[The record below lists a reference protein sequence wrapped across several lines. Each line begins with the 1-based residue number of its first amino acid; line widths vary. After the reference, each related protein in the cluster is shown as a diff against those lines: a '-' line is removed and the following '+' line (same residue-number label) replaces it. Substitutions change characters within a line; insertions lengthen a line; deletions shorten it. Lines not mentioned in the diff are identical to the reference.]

1 MYFMEYVPLIHDET
15 AVAIMVI
22 YFPTVHSS
30 SGANGRNNKVK
41 DGVLTTGNFCK
52 FLCQHGLGIM

>member
-1 MYFMEYVPLIHDET
+1 MYFVEYEPLIHDET

-22 YFPTVHSS
+22 YFPTVYSS

-41 DGVLTTGNFCK
+41 DGVLTT
-52 FLCQHGLGIM
+52 